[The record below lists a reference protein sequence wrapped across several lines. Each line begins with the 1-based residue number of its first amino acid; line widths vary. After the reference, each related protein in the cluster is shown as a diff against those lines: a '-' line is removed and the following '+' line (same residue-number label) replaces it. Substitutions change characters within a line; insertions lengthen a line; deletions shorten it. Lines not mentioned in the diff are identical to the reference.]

1 MVGAQ
6 RRCAPTREIMEF
18 EPVIGLE
25 VHAELQTKSKM
36 FCSCEVVDSTTAA
49 PNTTVCPVCSGMP
62 GTLPVVN
69 EKAVEFGIRVALALE
84 CEVQHTSIFARKNY
98 FYPDLPKGYQISQ
111 YEQPLAINGKLII
124 RPSEG
129 EQTIHVRRVHLEED
143 TGKLTHVERDGKSYS
158 LVDLNRAGV
167 PLLEI
172 VSEPD
177 LHSAEA
183 ACAYGESLRDILR
196 YLGVNSGDMEKGV
209 IRFEANVSVREKGIV
224 GTDGHPPLGT
234 RTEVKNL
241 NSFRALERAIEF
253 EIKRQS
259 KIIEAGGTVE
269 QETLGW
275 SEARGETY
283 SQRSKEDAHD
293 YRYFP
298 EPDLP
303 PLVVEQSWIEQINKE
318 LPELPRA
325 RYLRFIKDYGLTEY
339 DAARLTDEKEI
350 ADYFESAVLS
360 SSSTVQ
366 PKAVANWMLGDLFSL
381 LNQANSPK
389 GGAVTINQLKV
400 QPEALAEL
408 VKIVSEGQINP
419 SSAREVLNEMFASS
433 RGAAEIVEARG
444 LVQVSDEGFIAE
456 LVRQALEENPK
467 EVASYKSGKT
477 SVANFLFGQIMKKA
491 AGKANPQVVRAELE
505 KQLAL

>member
-1 MVGAQ
+1 
-6 RRCAPTREIMEF
+6 MEF

-49 PNTTVCPVCSGMP
+49 PNTTVCPVCAGMP

-69 EKAVEFGIRVALALE
+69 RKAVEFGIRVALALE
-84 CEVQHTSIFARKNY
+84 CEVRRTSIFARKNY

-111 YEQPLAINGKLII
+111 YEQPLAVNGKLII
-124 RPSEG
+124 RTAGG
-129 EQTIHVRRVHLEED
+129 EQAIRVRRVHLEED
-143 TGKLTHVERDGKSYS
+143 TGKLTHVEHGEKSYS

-177 LHSAEA
+177 LHSADA
-183 ACAYGESLRDILR
+183 ARAYGEALRDILR

-209 IRFEANVSVREKGIV
+209 IRFEANVSVRRKGDK
-224 GTDGHPPLGT
+224 GLGT

-241 NSFRALERAIEF
+241 NSFRALERAVEY
-253 EIKRQS
+253 EVERQG
-259 KIIEAGGTVE
+259 KILEAGGKVE

-275 SEARGETY
+275 SEARGATY

-303 PLVVEQSWIEQINKE
+303 PLVVEQSWIDEIKSK

-325 RYLRFIKDYGLTEY
+325 RYVRFIQDYGLTEY
-339 DAARLTDEKEI
+339 DAARLTEEREI
-350 ADYFESAVLS
+350 ADYFEAAVHRLPSAI
-360 SSSTVQ
+360 Q

-381 LNQANSPK
+381 MNQNNLTA
-389 GGAVTINQLKV
+389 GRLKV
-400 QPEALAEL
+400 RPEALAEL
-408 VKIVSEGQINP
+408 VKIVSEGQINQ
-419 SSAREVLNEMFASS
+419 SSAREVLGEMFASGKS
-433 RGAAEIVEARG
+433 AAEIVEARG
-444 LVQVSDEGFIAE
+444 LKQVSDEAFIAE
-456 LVRQALEENPK
+456 LVSQALRENPN
-467 EVASYKSGKT
+467 EVASYKAGKT
-477 SVANFLFGQIMKKA
+477 GVANFLFGQVMKKA
-491 AGKANPQVVRAELE
+491 AGRANPQVVRSELE
-505 KQLAL
+505 KQLVR